1 MKCICCDS
9 SEFELFANDSLLKIP
24 VKKCK
29 DCELLVN
36 GNSLE
41 ELENT
46 LKQYYI
52 TNKTNDELDK
62 TIKFDFDTRHGR
74 YVINQGLSMMK
85 YCKKF
90 FTNGKKL
97 LEIGPGPGIA
107 LRMFEDEG
115 FDVLGIDANEK
126 CVEFINEKLKK
137 GKCIH
142 EFFDDFD
149 FNEKFDI
156 IWISHALEH
165 MPRPDI
171 LLKKC
176 ENLLLENGIIFVA
189 VPNCQHQ
196 KTLSDSI
203 LYNADSFHYTK
214 NTLKKIGENSGLE
227 CVKIDTLRELYRIEG
242 RFHLTLEKYFKSLN
256 KDLCPYYPFK
266 LTAKDKGTE
275 LRAIFKKKK

>member
-90 FTNGKKL
+90 FTK
-97 LEIGPGPGIA
+97 
-107 LRMFEDEG
+107 
-115 FDVLGIDANEK
+115 
-126 CVEFINEKLKK
+126 
-137 GKCIH
+137 
-142 EFFDDFD
+142 
-149 FNEKFDI
+149 
-156 IWISHALEH
+156 WS
-165 MPRPDI
+165 
-171 LLKKC
+171 
-176 ENLLLENGIIFVA
+176 
-189 VPNCQHQ
+189 
-196 KTLSDSI
+196 
-203 LYNADSFHYTK
+203 
-214 NTLKKIGENSGLE
+214 
-227 CVKIDTLRELYRIEG
+227 
-242 RFHLTLEKYFKSLN
+242 
-256 KDLCPYYPFK
+256 
-266 LTAKDKGTE
+266 
-275 LRAIFKKKK
+275 